1 MQIEDSFDRR
11 KLARKVR
18 VKVKTNRNVDF
29 ITAIRQDATISDL
42 ANRALSVYLEL
53 SEDAAL
59 PAIKKQLTVS
69 AVKQGIFFMPK
80 SELVANLLNPDDEVE
95 VVIIK
100 AKPKYPNQI
109 FNNQEFLNK
118 QTTSTKNNPVF
129 VRIQPLKQPEKVVE
143 DPPILPPKPE
153 YKETKSAVPVV
164 AQVLTSVSKMSKRQK
179 KKEKKK

>member
-1 MQIEDSFDRR
+1 M
-11 KLARKVR
+11 R

-53 SEDAAL
+53 AEDAAL

-109 FNNQEFLNK
+109 FNNQEFLTK
-118 QTTSTKNNPVF
+118 YTSNAKNNPV
-129 VRIQPLKQPEKVVE
+129 VMRSSGLKQPE
-143 DPPILPPKPE
+143 I
-153 YKETKSAVPVV
+153 
-164 AQVLTSVSKMSKRQK
+164 VL
-179 KKEKKK
+179 E